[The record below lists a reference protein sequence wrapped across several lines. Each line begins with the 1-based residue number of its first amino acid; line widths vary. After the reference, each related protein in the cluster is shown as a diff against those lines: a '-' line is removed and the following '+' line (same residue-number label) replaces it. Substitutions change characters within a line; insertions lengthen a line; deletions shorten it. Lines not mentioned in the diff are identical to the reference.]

1 MKKLSMFIS
10 VLFFS
15 FVFLAGPVMAGGNT
29 HNNNNNNTHTN
40 THTNV
45 HNHNNNNGNGNG
57 NGDGGGDQSQTQEQ
71 NQDQTVNNN
80 INIETGSSNS
90 DSSATSNSD
99 SSAVS
104 DSDASATSDANAN
117 NEGVTQTT
125 QVIGGGGTGGAGGG
139 GGTGGNATGGNSSSS
154 SNSSARIGDVKAIV
168 TFNEAKQYPVPG
180 EINLPGVLNTP
191 NNDRPGPSYYDPQEM
206 VFIKYVFTVEEL
218 EDMAGSHSPTTT
230 GDLQEKEVLP
240 EAQQSRTIA
249 FYIEAL
255 PNGLKKEN
263 VRQIG
268 MMSLDSNSKKIST
281 VTLFGVLGLE
291 AAKRGA
297 NAVVIS
303 GEGYQRVDK
312 ALSFGPGASM
322 TGPTGNSV
330 VTVALPF
337 ILAQRWK
344 VDNPWLHGTA
354 IIVPT
359 T

>member
-1 MKKLSMFIS
+1 MKKLSIFA
-10 VLFFS
+10 VCFFTLLS
-15 FVFLAGPVMAGGNT
+15 FSSAMATGNNKT
-29 HNNNNNNTHTN
+29 HNNNNGNDHTN
-40 THTNV
+40 THINI
-45 HNHNNNNGNGNG
+45 HEHNNNNGNGNG
-57 NGDGGGDQSQTQEQ
+57 NGDGGGDLSQTQEQ
-71 NQDQTVNNN
+71 NQSQEQTINND
-80 INIETGSSNS
+80 INVETGSSNS
-90 DSSATSNSD
+90 DSSATSDSNS
-99 SSAVS
+99 
-104 DSDASATSDANAN
+104 SATSDANAN

-139 GGTGGNATGGNSSSS
+139 GGAGGNATGGNSSSS

-191 NNDRPGPSYYDPQEM
+191 NNDRPGPSYYDPREM
-206 VFIKYVFTVEEL
+206 VFIKYVFTIEEL
-218 EDMAGSHSPTTT
+218 EDMAGGRSPATT

-240 EAQQSRTIA
+240 EDQQSQTIA
-249 FYIEAL
+249 FYIETL
-255 PNGLKKEN
+255 PNGLEKEN
-263 VRQIG
+263 VRQVG
-268 MMSLDSNSKKIST
+268 MMSLDSNSKKVST

-322 TGPTGNSV
+322 TSPTGNSIA
-330 VTVALPF
+330 TVALPF
-337 ILAQRWK
+337 IFAQRWK

-354 IIVPT
+354 VVVPT
-359 T
+359 N

>member
-1 MKKLSMFIS
+1 MKKLSIFA
-10 VLFFS
+10 VCFFTLLS
-15 FVFLAGPVMAGGNT
+15 FSSAMATGNNNT
-29 HNNNNNNTHTN
+29 HNNNIGNDHVNIHPNI
-40 THTNV
+40 
-45 HNHNNNNGNGNG
+45 HNKGGGNG
-57 NGDGGGDQSQTQEQ
+57 NGDGGGDQSLTQEQ
-71 NQDQTVNNN
+71 NQEQNLNND
-80 INIETGSSNS
+80 INIKTGS
-90 DSSATSNSD
+90 SNSD

-104 DSDASATSDANAN
+104 DSDSSATSDANAN

-139 GGTGGNATGGNSSSS
+139 GGAGGNATGGNSSSS
-154 SNSSARIGDVKAIV
+154 SNSSARIGDVKATV
-168 TFNEAKQYPVPG
+168 TINEAQQYPVPG

-191 NNDRPGPSYYDPQEM
+191 NNDRPGPSYYDPREM
-206 VFIKYVFTVEEL
+206 VFVKYVFTVEEL
-218 EDMAGSHSPTTT
+218 KDMAGSRSPATT

-240 EAQQSRTIA
+240 ENQQSRTIA

-268 MMSLDSNSKKIST
+268 MLSLDSNSKKIST

-322 TGPTGNSV
+322 TSPTGNSIA
-330 VTVALPF
+330 TVALPF
-337 ILAQRWK
+337 IFAQRWK